1 MTMDEP
7 TALSGT
13 VASGFGQFFDMSAR
27 QTRQWTA
34 GMSEEEFW
42 TKPHPYGNSAGHLVL
57 HVTGNLHH
65 FVGRHI
71 AGTSYVRN
79 RDLEFVDPSRRPK
92 EDVLRALDEAVA
104 LVVSTVSS
112 QSADDWSRPYAAPGT
127 DDATRLSIV
136 TRCLAHLHHHVG
148 QIIYLA
154 KEHERQRAG

>member
-1 MTMDEP
+1 MSDSAT
-7 TALSGT
+7 LSGMLVST
-13 VASGFGQFFDMSAR
+13 LDHYFTAFAKQA
-27 QTRQWTA
+27 RQWTS
-34 GMSEEEFW
+34 GLSDDEFW
-42 TKPHPYGNSAGHLVL
+42 TKPYPYGNSAGHLIL
-57 HVTGNLHH
+57 HITGNLSH
-65 FVGRHI
+65 FIGRHI
-71 AGTSYVRN
+71 AGTNYVRN
-79 RDLEFVDPSRRPK
+79 RDLEFTDASRRPK

-154 KEHERQRAG
+154 KEHERRRSG